1 MSSRPMAT
9 STTKKKAAPK
19 AKSAAASRK
28 KSTAKKSPSAQQ
40 SKAANQDKGTK
51 SATENRVLPGLMQ
64 GLQSVFDKIH
74 KDNQIRE
81 DHHEK
86 IIEEFSDR
94 LTTAF
99 QQTHAEAEEREKL
112 LQERLEAI
120 EKEQTY
126 KIQRIKLF
134 SLPGTVIAVA
144 ALIYLFYVVHVME
157 SSMTSMSADMNRIQ
171 GHIASIGQDTASM
184 SSGVNNMNKNITE
197 LNGNMSSMTSQV
209 KGMNSNM
216 GHLNRN
222 VGVMTHDVGNMSH
235 TVSPVM
241 NGMRNFMPF

>member
-1 MSSRPMAT
+1 MAT

-19 AKSAAASRK
+19 AKSSATSRK
-28 KSTAKKSPSAQQ
+28 KSTAKKSASTQTTKTAGP
-40 SKAANQDKGTK
+40 DKSTK
-51 SATENRVLPGLMQ
+51 SANDNRVLPGLMQ

-99 QQTHAEAEEREKL
+99 QQTHEEAEEREKL

-197 LNGNMSSMTSQV
+197 LNG
-209 KGMNSNM
+209 
-216 GHLNRN
+216 
-222 VGVMTHDVGNMSH
+222 
-235 TVSPVM
+235 
-241 NGMRNFMPF
+241 

>member
-1 MSSRPMAT
+1 
-9 STTKKKAAPK
+9 
-19 AKSAAASRK
+19 
-28 KSTAKKSPSAQQ
+28 
-40 SKAANQDKGTK
+40 
-51 SATENRVLPGLMQ
+51 
-64 GLQSVFDKIH
+64 LQSVFDKIH

-94 LTTAF
+94 LTHAF
-99 QQTHAEAEEREKL
+99 KQTHEEAEEREKL

-134 SLPGTVIAVA
+134 SLPGTLIAIA

-157 SSMTSMSADMNRIQ
+157 SSMTSMSADMHKIQ
-171 GHIASIGQDTASM
+171 GSIAAIGQDTSTM
-184 SSGVNNMNKNITE
+184 SVGVTDMNENITD
-197 LNGNMSSMTSQV
+197 LNGNMKSMTSEV
-209 KGMNSNM
+209 KGMNGNM

-222 VGVMTHDVGNMSH
+222 VGVMTRDVGDMSH

-241 NGMRNFMPF
+241 NGMRTFMPF